1 MKKDFKETQE
11 NMVWAKDFTSSQSF
25 LQTSKIWNH
34 PKKFVRGCAPPW
46 RNLTMINYLIYL
58 NLDLRLK
65 REQGHGGEIIYK
77 HFSDQEGRTQ
87 LRNGKKK
94 EKGKSRI
101 WTLTVM

>member
-1 MKKDFKETQE
+1 
-11 NMVWAKDFTSSQSF
+11 
-25 LQTSKIWNH
+25 
-34 PKKFVRGCAPPW
+34 
-46 RNLTMINYLIYL
+46 MINYLIYL

-65 REQGHGGEIIYK
+65 QEQGHGGEIIYK

-101 WTLTVM
+101 